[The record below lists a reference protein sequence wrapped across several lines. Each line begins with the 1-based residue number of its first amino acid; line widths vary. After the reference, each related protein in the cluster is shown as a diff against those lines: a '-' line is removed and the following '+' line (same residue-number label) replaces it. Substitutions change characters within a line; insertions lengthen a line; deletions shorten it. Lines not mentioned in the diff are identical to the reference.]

1 MNKVGTVDPALSVV
15 IPCYNEEGGIAPL
28 LDRLLPA
35 CEASFGRSF
44 EVILIDD
51 GSKDRTWSEI
61 LSSAQKHP
69 EIIGLK
75 LSRNYGHQKAL
86 SAGLKQV
93 RGHYVFV
100 LDADLQDPPELLPQM
115 LHLSKQG
122 SDVVYGQR
130 RERAGETWFKRKSA
144 TWFYQILSKLSDV
157 QIPKDTG
164 DFRLM
169 TRRVVDQLNAM
180 PESHRFIRGMVS
192 WVGFKQEALLYDRD
206 ERFVGETHY
215 PLKKML
221 SFAADALTSFS
232 IVPLRVASIF
242 GALISLLSGFGL
254 IGVGVS
260 YLLGQTIAGWAS
272 LAVLVLFIGGAQLL
286 VLGIIGEYVGRIYSE
301 SKQRPL
307 YIVDTVY
314 RSDQRGSHNPVA
326 EMHDMIRKAQNGRG

>member
-1 MNKVGTVDPALSVV
+1 MNKVVTVDPALSVV

-28 LDRLLPA
+28 LNRLLPA

-51 GSKDRTWSEI
+51 GSKDGTWLEI
-61 LSSAQKHP
+61 LSSAQKNP
-69 EIIGLK
+69 EITGLK

-93 RGHYVFV
+93 RGNYVFV

-115 LHLSKQG
+115 LDLARQG

-192 WVGFKQEALLYDRD
+192 WVGFRQEALLYDRD

-254 IGVGVS
+254 IGVGIS

-307 YIVDTVY
+307 YIIDTVY
-314 RSDQRGSHNPVA
+314 RSDQRGSQNPVA
-326 EMHDMIRKAQNGRG
+326 EMHDMIRKAQNG

>member
-1 MNKVGTVDPALSVV
+1 MNEVGSIDPSLSVV

-28 LDRLLPA
+28 LARLLPA
-35 CEASFGRSF
+35 CEASFGHSF
-44 EVILIDD
+44 EVILVDD
-51 GSKDRTWSEI
+51 GSKDKTWSEI
-61 LSSAQKHP
+61 MSSAKQTRN
-69 EIIGLK
+69 IIALK

-86 SAGLKQV
+86 SAGLRQV
-93 RGHYVFV
+93 RGQHVFV
-100 LDADLQDPPELLPQM
+100 LDADLQDPPELLSQM
-115 LHLSKQG
+115 LDLAKQG

-144 TWFYQILSKLSDV
+144 TWFYQILSRLSDV

-169 TRRVVDQLNAM
+169 TRRVVDLLNAM

-192 WVGFKQEALLYDRD
+192 WVGFRQEALLYDRD

-232 IVPLRVASIF
+232 IVPLRAASIF

-254 IGVGVS
+254 LGVGIS
-260 YLLGQTIAGWAS
+260 YMLGQTIAGWTS
-272 LAVLVLFIGGAQLL
+272 LAVLVLFIGGTQLL

-301 SKQRPL
+301 SKHRPL
-307 YIVDTVY
+307 YIIDSIFRTDGA
-314 RSDQRGSHNPVA
+314 RNPVA
-326 EMHDMIRKAQNGRG
+326 EIHDTIREAQNGWG